1 MTNTYTHSYK
11 PKSKIMTTTT
21 TTLTTKTK
29 TRKILREAIKILVPD
44 KMIKPLSM
52 AATFQM
58 LRWTGTNSSY
68 KMPLHKA
75 RSQGR

>member
-11 PKSKIMTTTT
+11 PKTQTTTT
-21 TTLTTKTK
+21 TTLTTKTN
-29 TRKILREAIKILVPD
+29 TRKIQRGAIKILVPD

>member
-21 TTLTTKTK
+21 TTPTTKTNI
-29 TRKILREAIKILVPD
+29 RKIQRGTIKIPY
-44 KMIKPLSM
+44 KMIKLLSIVGN
-52 AATFQM
+52 FQM
-58 LRWTGTNSSY
+58 LRWKGTNSSY

>member
-1 MTNTYTHSYK
+1 MTDTYTHSYK
-11 PKSKIMTTTT
+11 PKSKSKT
-21 TTLTTKTK
+21 TTKTK
-29 TRKILREAIKILVPD
+29 TRKIQRGAIKVLVPD

-52 AATFQM
+52 VGTFQT
-58 LRWTGTNSSY
+58 LIWTDTISSY